1 MVSLGEKGIKGS
13 ERLIA
18 AALRQ
23 RDTLVMII
31 AWRSTSYTRRQT
43 GIWGIEAMK
52 QRTKAGSPVEI
63 EKEATPP
70 SGRNHIM
77 IEGIHLKS
85 QLDEMP
91 AGIGQVEAQEGDGM

>member
-31 AWRSTSYTRRQT
+31 A
-43 GIWGIEAMK
+43 
-52 QRTKAGSPVEI
+52 
-63 EKEATPP
+63 
-70 SGRNHIM
+70 
-77 IEGIHLKS
+77 
-85 QLDEMP
+85 
-91 AGIGQVEAQEGDGM
+91 